1 MKLTAFAPSLL
12 VLASGLASTSAG
24 HGWGDLD
31 CLTDD
36 DAAFLVD
43 ILVSISVKFDPEY
56 VTQFLTDDF
65 VLQSDSI
72 NWIFGIPLGKDS
84 FTDKNVLLAGSYNL
98 TQTEPQPPI
107 VVSYIMHTCADI
119 AYRSTTIETTPV
131 QGIHILKTRRE
142 DGIWKATVSWDE
154 FNSAAD
160 LFALGVT
167 GCVLPKS

>member
-98 TQTEPQPPI
+98 PQTEPQPPI
-107 VVSYIMHTCADI
+107 VVSYVSHSQASVYKASYSPSSRSCTHVQISRI
-119 AYRSTTIETTPV
+119 ARQQLRQLRY
-131 QGIHILKTRRE
+131 
-142 DGIWKATVSWDE
+142 KAFT
-154 FNSAAD
+154 F
-160 LFALGVT
+160 
-167 GCVLPKS
+167 